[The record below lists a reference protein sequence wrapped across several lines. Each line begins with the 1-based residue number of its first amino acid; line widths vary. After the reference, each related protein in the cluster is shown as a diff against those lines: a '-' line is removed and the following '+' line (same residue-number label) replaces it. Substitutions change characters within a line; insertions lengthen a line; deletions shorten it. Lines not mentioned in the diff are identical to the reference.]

1 MSETP
6 VTIEVGEI
14 MVHMFPDTMKTSD
27 DGNITISYNV
37 SNKQGDM
44 IEDFDESVVETVIQT
59 YFSELL
65 INMTQ
70 DG

>member
-37 SNKQGDM
+37 SNKQGDI